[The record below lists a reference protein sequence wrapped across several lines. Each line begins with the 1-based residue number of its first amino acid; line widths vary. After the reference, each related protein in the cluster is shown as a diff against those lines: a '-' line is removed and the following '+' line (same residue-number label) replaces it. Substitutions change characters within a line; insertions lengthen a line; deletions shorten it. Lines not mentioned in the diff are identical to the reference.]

1 MSAEEIF
8 RRKFPK
14 YKMTPMEAARREE
27 HRILR
32 KLFFDGWLDRNGH
45 SYRYRWEED
54 YAKGDIAV
62 RLASTKIRIYDCWL
76 PDPDDED
83 CAIHL
88 LIDEDDLEKRL
99 VNAKNLPEVIKS
111 IGCFVGDFKNMPMY
125 EKLDHLCSNL
135 DIIEFLELEDVPEG
149 TPWNEVKL
157 KNKLPKDIYRVKTLD
172 DTL

>member
-1 MSAEEIF
+1 M
-8 RRKFPK
+8 
-14 YKMTPMEAARREE
+14 
-27 HRILR
+27 
-32 KLFFDGWLDRNGH
+32 
-45 SYRYRWEED
+45 
-54 YAKGDIAV
+54 
-62 RLASTKIRIYDCWL
+62 
-76 PDPDDED
+76 
-83 CAIHL
+83 
-88 LIDEDDLEKRL
+88 

>member
-14 YKMTPMEAARREE
+14 YKMTPMEVARREE
-27 HRILR
+27 HRIL
-32 KLFFDGWLDRNGH
+32 KTLFFEGWVTGNGR
-45 SYRYRWEED
+45 YRYS
-54 YAKGDIAV
+54 KGDIAV

-76 PDPDDED
+76 PDPDDDE

-99 VNAKNLPEVIKS
+99 VNARNLPEVLKN
-111 IGCFVGDFKNMPMY
+111 IGCYISEFKDMSMY
-125 EKLDHLCSNL
+125 AKLDHICSNL